1 MSDVSEGNDTVQVL
15 NSDVKN
21 NDISGIKGFGNVKNQ
36 KLSEEELHQI
46 KDQFKLN
53 IQNQIEPR

>member
-1 MSDVSEGNDTVQVL
+1 VQVL

-21 NDISGIKGFGNVKNQ
+21 NDISGIKGSGNVKNQ